1 MRSGIGGY
9 DQTTQFT
16 TIARSFVETLEPHF
30 HNGPTTK
37 PTKPSTPPSP
47 RAGRGNRETKSRH
60 IQHHRNSVYARL
72 FVDRID
78 YDQLRAENAELRRVI
93 TDVAIPALDGLD
105 EFSDVVAQL
114 QEAVK

>member
-1 MRSGIGGY
+1 MHSS
-9 DQTTQFT
+9 D
-16 TIARSFVETLEPHF
+16 S
-30 HNGPTTK
+30 
-37 PTKPSTPPSP
+37 
-47 RAGRGNRETKSRH
+47 
-60 IQHHRNSVYARL
+60 ARL

-78 YDQLRAENAELRRVI
+78 YDQLRAENAELSRLI

>member
-1 MRSGIGGY
+1 MRQNPDTYNI
-9 DQTTQFT
+9 
-16 TIARSFVETLEPHF
+16 IE
-30 HNGPTTK
+30 
-37 PTKPSTPPSP
+37 
-47 RAGRGNRETKSRH
+47 
-60 IQHHRNSVYARL
+60 IQCMHSSDSARL

-78 YDQLRAENAELRRVI
+78 YDQLRAENAELSRLI

>member
-1 MRSGIGGY
+1 MRQNPDTY
-9 DQTTQFT
+9 NLV
-16 TIARSFVETLEPHF
+16 A
-30 HNGPTTK
+30 
-37 PTKPSTPPSP
+37 
-47 RAGRGNRETKSRH
+47 
-60 IQHHRNSVYARL
+60 IQCMHSSDSARL

-78 YDQLRAENAELRRVI
+78 YDQLRAENAELSRLI